1 MTFRF
6 LLTEFRGEIDRR
18 ADPLS
23 VVLIEQ
29 RSQLDEGLLR
39 EGLLNRLHL
48 INAKAPAMRAD
59 A

>member
-6 LLTEFRGEIDRR
+6 LLTEFQGEIDHR

>member
-1 MTFRF
+1 MTCRF

>member
-1 MTFRF
+1 M
-6 LLTEFRGEIDRR
+6 TEFQGEIDHR